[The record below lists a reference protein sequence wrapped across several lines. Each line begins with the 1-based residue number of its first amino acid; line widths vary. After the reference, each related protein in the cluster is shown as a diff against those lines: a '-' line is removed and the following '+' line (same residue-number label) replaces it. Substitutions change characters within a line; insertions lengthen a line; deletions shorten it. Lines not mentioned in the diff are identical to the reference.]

1 MYGYGND
8 PVALTRDCDA
18 LLIPSGDPIHLEEGT
33 VVYLTQGL
41 GGSYTVYVDG
51 NLARIAGR
59 DADAL
64 GLEPPPEPTVAAQTT
79 SAGDDALD
87 EALIWEQLRTCY
99 DPEIPINIVD
109 LGLIYDCQI
118 IPLAIGG
125 HQVDIKMTLTAPGC
139 GMGVVLVEDIKE
151 KLAHVPGVSEVDV
164 ALVFDPPWSYERM
177 SEAARLETGM
187 L

>member
-1 MYGYGND
+1 MYGYGNE
-8 PVALTRDCDA
+8 PVVLARECEA
-18 LLIPSGDPIHLEEGT
+18 LLIPSGDPLRLEEGT

-41 GGSYTVYVDG
+41 GGSYTVYVEG

-64 GLEPPPEPTVAAQTT
+64 GLEPPPEPAAAVAGGE
-79 SAGDDALD
+79 AGGGLD

-109 LGLIYDCQI
+109 LGLIYDCRI
-118 IPLAIGG
+118 SPIPSGG
-125 HQVDIKMTLTAPGC
+125 HRIDIKMTLTAPGC

-151 KLAHVPGVSEVDV
+151 KLARVPGVREVDV
-164 ALVFDPPWSYERM
+164 TLVFDPPWSYERM